1 MGAIARRLEPAF
13 AAINAMT
20 IPLRIQPVRCMA
32 CELPCAS
39 MFMFT
44 LLDII
49 AGRLQTRI
57 NMRVRGN
64 FRLGEPLPTQECTTT
79 FYPWYPRAVLPA
91 PRTCPSSFASE
102 SISRTFPDTRQRHG
116 GFVGLA

>member
-1 MGAIARRLEPAF
+1 MGAIARRLEPAS

-39 MFMFT
+39 MLMFT

-49 AGRLQTRI
+49 ASASFGRRYRTRAMGY
-57 NMRVRGN
+57 NQDMTSVDHPKR
-64 FRLGEPLPTQECTTT
+64 PLPLERYDHDQTCSQKFDCRLD
-79 FYPWYPRAVLPA
+79 PGWYHPR
-91 PRTCPSSFASE
+91 C
-102 SISRTFPDTRQRHG
+102 H
-116 GFVGLA
+116 

>member
-1 MGAIARRLEPAF
+1 MGAIARRLEPAS

-39 MFMFT
+39 MLMST

-49 AGRLQTRI
+49 ASSASFGRR
-57 NMRVRGN
+57 
-64 FRLGEPLPTQECTTT
+64 
-79 FYPWYPRAVLPA
+79 Y
-91 PRTCPSSFASE
+91 RTCAIGYNQDMTSVDLQPHPTAGLLHSCRSGRPE
-102 SISRTFPDTRQRHG
+102 GRRPHMTQG
-116 GFVGLA
+116 GTPM

>member
-1 MGAIARRLEPAF
+1 MGAIARRLEPAS

-39 MFMFT
+39 MLRFT

-49 AGRLQTRI
+49 ASSANFARRYRTRAIGYNQDMTSVDLEPHPTAEGRPEAE
-57 NMRVRGN
+57 G
-64 FRLGEPLPTQECTTT
+64 GPK
-79 FYPWYPRAVLPA
+79 RA
-91 PRTCPSSFASE
+91 PSQFDEIA
-102 SISRTFPDTRQRHG
+102 
-116 GFVGLA
+116 

>member
-1 MGAIARRLEPAF
+1 MGAIARRLEPAS

-39 MFMFT
+39 MLMFT

-49 AGRLQTRI
+49 TCIASFGRRYRTHAIGYNQDMTSVDLEPHPTAGLLHR
-57 NMRVRGN
+57 
-64 FRLGEPLPTQECTTT
+64 
-79 FYPWYPRAVLPA
+79 PRADWPKVALFQL
-91 PRTCPSSFASE
+91 T
-102 SISRTFPDTRQRHG
+102 
-116 GFVGLA
+116 GLIIYLKV